1 VGTGGFEGAGWS
13 QRVTYDVQ
21 FSLEAA
27 AELVR
32 IAGEIGSAAFAL
44 QAADRIRRKLENDA
58 ANQGEFLSEGL
69 YFLDDDPLRA
79 FFLIDTESMV
89 VEVTDF
95 RIL

>member
-1 VGTGGFEGAGWS
+1 MGPSRRKGAGRS
-13 QRVTYDVQ
+13 RRLIYDVQ

-32 IAGEIGSAAFAL
+32 IAGAIGSTVSVL
-44 QAADRIRRKLENDA
+44 QAAERIRRKLENDPA
-58 ANQGEFLSEGL
+58 DQGEFLSEGL
-69 YFLDDDPLRA
+69 YFIDEDPLRA
-79 FFLIDTESMV
+79 FFLIDIEIMV